1 MNVFELAAVLSLNTS
16 EYEQGL
22 ATAASDGNKA
32 SSSITSKFVGA
43 GWLAVLKSFMVP
55 LE

>member
-32 SSSITSKFVGA
+32 SSSIT
-43 GWLAVLKSFMVP
+43 
-55 LE
+55 